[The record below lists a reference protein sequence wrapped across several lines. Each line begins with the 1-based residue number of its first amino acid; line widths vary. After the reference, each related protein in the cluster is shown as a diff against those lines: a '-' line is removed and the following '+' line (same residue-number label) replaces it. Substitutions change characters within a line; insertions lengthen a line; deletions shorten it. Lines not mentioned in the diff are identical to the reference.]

1 MEGEKKEKKEVKR
14 DKKEELDEMAERF
27 AKKFKEATGL
37 DKLLNRSEYP
47 KVLEE
52 KAKKDSRLAKIL
64 VGGVEKNKKDLTSNE
79 KALLWFGAILR
90 DDKKMQKALSEGT
103 AADGGYLF
111 PDEFRAELIKEIEA
125 QPRMRSLVRVLPMK
139 RDVMNIPG
147 LASGPQVYWT
157 EENAVK
163 STTTL
168 HFTEHTLTAHKI
180 AAILY
185 ASDELIEDSTEI
197 DVLSIVR
204 STFAEKIG
212 DFEDQYIIQG
222 SGTNQITGLNNCSIP
237 TVTCSGNLDFND
249 IINLI
254 YNLPSQ
260 YRSGASFLVHNTNIA
275 ELRKITDSNGRYLWQ
290 EPLSQG
296 QPATIYG
303 YPVYEMNHLSESQ
316 IYFGNFKLGYILGD
330 RKRMTVETTR
340 TSETAWTRDQVSI
353 RIVERIAGNC
363 VLTNAMRE
371 LVSIP

>member
-1 MEGEKKEKKEVKR
+1 MEKKKEVKK
-14 DKKEELDEMAERF
+14 DKKDELDEMATSF
-27 AKKFKEATGL
+27 AKKFKKESGL
-37 DKLLNRSEYP
+37 DKLLEKRENP
-47 KVLEE
+47 AVLEK

-64 VGGVEKNKKDLTSNE
+64 VGGVEKAKDKLTSNE
-79 KALLWFGAILR
+79 KSLLWFGAILR

-111 PDEFRAELIKEIEA
+111 PDEFRAELIKEIQA
-125 QPRMRSLVRVLPMK
+125 QPRMRNLVRVLPMK
-139 RDVMNIPG
+139 RDVMDIPG

-157 EENAVK
+157 GENKVK

-168 HFTEHTLTAHKI
+168 HFTEHTLTAYKI

-185 ASDELIEDSTEI
+185 ASDELIEDSTEL

-204 STFAEKIG
+204 TAFAEKIG

-222 SGTNQITGLNNCSIP
+222 SGTGQITGLNTCSIP
-237 TVTCSGNLDFND
+237 TVTCAGNLDFND
-249 IINLI
+249 IIDLI
-254 YNLPSQ
+254 HALPSQ

-275 ELRKITDSNGRYLWQ
+275 ELRKVQDGNNRYIWQ
-290 EPLSQG
+290 DAIAPG

-303 YPVYEMNHLSESQ
+303 YPVYEMNHLSEAQ

-340 TSETAWTRDQVSI
+340 TSETAWTKDQTSI
-353 RIVERIAGNC
+353 RVVERLAGNC
-363 VLTNAMRE
+363 TLLNAMRE
-371 LVSIP
+371 LITIP